1 MINFSLHLLSDL
13 YLSQEWPMILR
24 LISMGA
30 FLLLFFDWHVTPV
43 AGHVV
48 RPRGKYRHI
57 SAKALH
63 KSLLSSG
70 NNVGYQLV
78 VLAKRIAFQ

>member
-1 MINFSLHLLSDL
+1 MADDSPAKFYWIIPPSVFRLARNSRCLLCSLPSSTD
-13 YLSQEWPMILR
+13 
-24 LISMGA
+24 
-30 FLLLFFDWHVTPV
+30 
-43 AGHVV
+43 
-48 RPRGKYRHI
+48 K

-70 NNVGYQLV
+70 NNVGYQQE